1 MIEHCMS
8 LDLSPDNLSQTLTNV
23 IQSVRPLL
31 GSGQVANYIPA
42 LASVNPDQLGIAV
55 CDLSGRVVTAGD
67 AKTPFS
73 IQSISKLFTLIQ
85 AINIYGESL
94 WEGLGR
100 DPSGQRFNSMV
111 QLETERGVPRNPFIN
126 AGALLVCDR
135 IESRSSAPNYQ
146 LLELLKQLSGNTGI
160 RVNQRVAR
168 SEMEHGARNAAM
180 AYLMKAFNNFDNPV
194 EKVLQS
200 YTHHC
205 AIEMNCIDL
214 ARAALPLANQ
224 GVSLQGDTIL
234 TTTQCKRINALL
246 ATCGLYD
253 AAGEFAFR
261 VGLPGKSGVGGGI
274 VAINPGKFSICVWSP
289 ELNDAGNSLA
299 GTAALELLSEQ
310 LHWSVF

>member
-1 MIEHCMS
+1 MS
-8 LDLSPDNLSQTLTNV
+8 LDVSPEKLNQTLTKV
-23 IQSVRPLL
+23 IQSVKPLL
-31 GSGQVANYIPA
+31 GTGQVANYIPA
-42 LASVNPDQLGIAV
+42 LASVNPEQLGIAV
-55 CDLSGRVVTAGD
+55 CDLNGRVVSAGD

-85 AINIYGESL
+85 AIKLYGESL

-100 DPSGQRFNSMV
+100 DPSGQRFNSLV
-111 QLETERGVPRNPFIN
+111 QLETEQGVPRNPFIN
-126 AGALLVCDR
+126 AGALRVCDR

-146 LLELLKQLSGNTGI
+146 LLELLKQLSGNTSI

-168 SEMEHGARNAAM
+168 SEIEHGARNAAM

-224 GVSLQGDTIL
+224 GVTLQGDAIL
-234 TTTQCKRINALL
+234 TTKQCKRINALL

-310 LHWSVF
+310 LHWSVY